1 VHARS
6 IPHLY
11 READAETFAFAAR
24 AARGPGSADVPF
36 RLAADSGNWLATFRQ
51 CALQLRNATLT
62 GDWSVADQMLARLD
76 RASTRM
82 SRGCADALPC
92 FHALVNAYQTG
103 TELAVVPDPRSASLT
118 TLSGLLAA
126 GEAVAIAGTQ
136 SDALKWLGT
145 LERSIP
151 HGVRTSLEWPVA
163 CDRVIGLLRVRA
175 GSVREAV
182 RAFREAMQWAASAG
196 YEAEAALAQ
205 VQLAE
210 VMSLTEIASSERA
223 RTRLR
228 RAGWMKLLEMEIDP
242 KPHAYAATRA
252 LALRDDVS
260 VRPQLTP
267 RQVEVLGLLA
277 EGLTYRDAAERLGTS
292 WRTVS
297 TQAYQAYERLGVSG
311 KWEAVRT
318 ARRLQ
323 IL

>member
-1 VHARS
+1 
-6 IPHLY
+6 
-11 READAETFAFAAR
+11 
-24 AARGPGSADVPF
+24 
-36 RLAADSGNWLATFRQ
+36 
-51 CALQLRNATLT
+51 
-62 GDWSVADQMLARLD
+62 
-76 RASTRM
+76 
-82 SRGCADALPC
+82 
-92 FHALVNAYQTG
+92 
-103 TELAVVPDPRSASLT
+103 
-118 TLSGLLAA
+118 
-126 GEAVAIAGTQ
+126 
-136 SDALKWLGT
+136 
-145 LERSIP
+145 
-151 HGVRTSLEWPVA
+151 
-163 CDRVIGLLRVRA
+163 
-175 GSVREAV
+175 VREAV
-182 RAFREAMQWAASAG
+182 RAFRDGMQWAASAG

-210 VMSLTEIASSERA
+210 VMSLAEIASSERA

-228 RAGWMKLLEMEIDP
+228 RGGWMKLQEMEIDP

-277 EGLTYRDAAERLGTS
+277 EGLTYREAAKRLGTS

-311 KWEAVRT
+311 KWEAVHT

>member
-1 VHARS
+1 
-6 IPHLY
+6 
-11 READAETFAFAAR
+11 
-24 AARGPGSADVPF
+24 
-36 RLAADSGNWLATFRQ
+36 
-51 CALQLRNATLT
+51 
-62 GDWSVADQMLARLD
+62 
-76 RASTRM
+76 M
-82 SRGCADALPC
+82 SRGYAAALPS
-92 FHALVNAYQTG
+92 FHALSRAYQSG
-103 TELAVVPDPRSASLT
+103 AELVSVFDLPRASLV

-136 SDALKWLGT
+136 RDAVRWLGA
-145 LERSIP
+145 LEYSIP
-151 HGVRTSLEWPVA
+151 SDVRTSIEWLVSR
-163 CDRVIGLLRVRA
+163 DRVIGLLRVRA

-182 RAFREAMQWAASAG
+182 RAFREAIRCAASAG

-210 VMSLTEIASSERA
+210 VMSLAEIASSERA

-228 RAGWMKLLEMEIDP
+228 RAGWMKLEEMGVDP

-277 EGLTYRDAAERLGTS
+277 EGLTYRGAAKRLGTS

-297 TQAYQAYERLGVSG
+297 TQAYQAYERLGVGG
-311 KWEAVRT
+311 KWEAVNT